1 MIANN
6 RLAAIIEAANGAD
19 ISFVVNEVYGQVNS
33 LTLKSVRI
41 PTNRELAISINQSVI
56 NDGILRFTPAD
67 LDASLFK
74 SGYGHSKAR
83 VKGAGMEYI
92 YYFSPLSE
100 QNPGL
105 PEESRYSIDS
115 SHMAWK
121 REKEAAREVNGA
133 VLFGSLRNDGVG
145 IQFSEKYIKSIKKDA
160 GKF

>member
-1 MIANN
+1 MSANN
-6 RLAAIIEAANGAD
+6 RLAAIIESANGAD
-19 ISFVVNEVYGQVNS
+19 VSFVVNEVYGQVNS

-41 PTNRELAISINQSVI
+41 PANRELALSINQAVI
-56 NDGILRFTPAD
+56 NDGILRFTPAE

-105 PEESRYSIDS
+105 PEESRYSIDPS
-115 SHMAWK
+115 YMAWK
-121 REKEAAREVNGA
+121 REKEAASVVNGA
-133 VLFGSLRNDGVG
+133 VLFDSLRNDGVG